1 MLILKKVFRVVFF
14 KWETTST
21 PNFCEPDEIS
31 KFRLK
36 KDKLFFHIHLSYQ
49 SPYPWKLLFDFWLLN
64 QRCHY
69 KWRAQKADWLFY
81 VFFKTI
87 EQLSIFI
94 LKKRSIPSSPLF
106 VPFFPPTLDHHHFF
120 KTTSFINNPTA
131 KIFQSIPH
139 FSITKKKEFKE
150 KKPVTYFQNL

>member
-1 MLILKKVFRVVFF
+1 MLILKKVFRVIFF

-21 PNFCEPDEIS
+21 SNFCEPDEIS

-94 LKKRSIPSSPLF
+94 LKKTIHTFIPIICSLF
-106 VPFFPPTLDHHHFF
+106 STDSWPPPFFQNDVFYKQPNSQNFSKYSTFF
-120 KTTSFINNPTA
+120 YN
-131 KIFQSIPH
+131 
-139 FSITKKKEFKE
+139 KEE
-150 KKPVTYFQNL
+150 RI